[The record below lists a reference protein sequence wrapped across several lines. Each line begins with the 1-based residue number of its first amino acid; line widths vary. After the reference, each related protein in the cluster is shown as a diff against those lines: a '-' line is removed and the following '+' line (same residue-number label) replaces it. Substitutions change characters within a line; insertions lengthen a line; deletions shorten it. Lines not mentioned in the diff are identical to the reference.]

1 MKKGL
6 FIYFFQNREKFEKM
20 SLKQLVGQSK
30 LTQILRIFCKNHFLE
45 IMTDV
50 IKAQRQNDKWKVL
63 VLGLFMNLKAMKHSV
78 KSRKSKS

>member
-63 VLGLFMNLKAMKHSV
+63 VLGLFMNPKAMKHSV

>member
-1 MKKGL
+1 
-6 FIYFFQNREKFEKM
+6 M

-30 LTQILRIFCKNHFLE
+30 FNWQNVWNNTAQLLKKFLE

-63 VLGLFMNLKAMKHSV
+63 VLGLFMTHQ
-78 KSRKSKS
+78 

>member
-30 LTQILRIFCKNHFLE
+30 FNWQNVWHNTAQLLKNFLE

-63 VLGLFMNLKAMKHSV
+63 VLGLFMTHQ
-78 KSRKSKS
+78 

>member
-30 LTQILRIFCKNHFLE
+30 FTQILRIFCKNHFLE

-63 VLGLFMNLKAMKHSV
+63 VLGLFMYSIPRSCNIDYAT
-78 KSRKSKS
+78 